1 MLVFLYIKS
10 RFALI
15 FKHMDSL
22 IKIFQA
28 ESGEVRLKTLRFF
41 LANKSASFKIDG
53 VEAGTKIKKDK
64 LRKELSFLSS
74 FKFLVRTNSSKGG
87 PSYRL
92 NQDFEHNQALYSLVF
107 DFGNIDKK
115 IILDKLKKIGRIKL
129 FYFTGLFLNETDTE
143 VDILIVADNIKP
155 KEKNKAL
162 SELNSSFASKIR
174 ILIMD
179 VEEYKYRYK
188 MFDRFLRL
196 VLDGNKIVVIDK
208 FASEV

>member
-1 MLVFLYIKS
+1 
-10 RFALI
+10 
-15 FKHMDSL
+15 MDSL

-28 ESGEVRLKTLRFF
+28 ESGETRLKTLRFF
-41 LANKSASFKIDG
+41 LANKSESFKLDDI
-53 VEAGTKIKKDK
+53 ESNIKIKKDK

-74 FKFLVRTNSSKGG
+74 FRFLIRSNSSKGS

-107 DFGNIDKK
+107 DFEKINKK

-129 FYFTGLFLNETDTE
+129 FYFTGLFLNEADAE
-143 VDILIVADNIKP
+143 VDILIVAENIKTR
-155 KEKNKAL
+155 ELNKAL
-162 SELNSSFASKIR
+162 SDLNSSFASKVR
-174 ILIMD
+174 VLIMD

-196 VLDGNKIVVIDK
+196 ILDGNKIVVIDK
-208 FASEV
+208 FASEI

>member
-1 MLVFLYIKS
+1 M
-10 RFALI
+10 FALI

-28 ESGEVRLKTLRFF
+28 ENGEVRLKTLRFF
-41 LANKSASFKIDG
+41 LANKSASFKIDA

-74 FKFLVRTNSSKGG
+74 FKFLIRSTSASSSKGG

-92 NQDFEHNQALYSLVF
+92 NQDFEHNAALYSLVF
-107 DFGNIDKK
+107 DFENINKK
-115 IILDKLKKIGRIKL
+115 IVLDKLKKIGRIKL
-129 FYFTGLFLNETDTE
+129 FYFTGIFLNDIDAE
-143 VDILIVADNIKP
+143 VDVLIVADNIKV

-196 VLDGNKIVVIDK
+196 VLDGKKIVVIDK

>member
-1 MLVFLYIKS
+1 
-10 RFALI
+10 
-15 FKHMDSL
+15 MDSL

-28 ESGEVRLKTLRFF
+28 ENGDIRLKTLRFF
-41 LANKSASFKIDG
+41 LANNSGSFKINEI
-53 VEAGTKIKKDK
+53 EALTKIRKDK
-64 LRKELSFLSS
+64 IKKELSFLFSA
-74 FKFLVRTNSSKGG
+74 KFLNRSSSSKGG

-92 NQDFEHNQALYSLVF
+92 NQDFEHNKVLYSLVF
-107 DFGNIDKK
+107 DFEKINKK

-129 FYFTGLFLNETDTE
+129 FYFTGLFLGEADAE
-143 VDILIVADNIKP
+143 VDILIVADNIKT
-155 KEKNKAL
+155 KEMNKAL

-196 VLDGNKIVVIDK
+196 ILDGNKIVAIDK
-208 FASEV
+208 FSSEV

>member
-1 MLVFLYIKS
+1 
-10 RFALI
+10 
-15 FKHMDSL
+15 MDSL

-28 ESGEVRLKTLRFF
+28 ENGEVRLKTLRFF
-41 LANKSASFKIDG
+41 LANKSGSFKIDN
-53 VEAGTKIKKDK
+53 VEAATKIRKDK
-64 LRKELSFLSS
+64 LRKELSLLSS
-74 FKFLVRTNSSKGG
+74 FRFLIKSSASSSTKGG
-87 PSYRL
+87 PGYRL
-92 NQDFEHNQALYSLVF
+92 NQDFEHNAALDSLVF
-107 DFGNIDKK
+107 DFENINRK

-129 FYFTGLFLNETDTE
+129 FYFTGIFLNDNDAE
-143 VDILIVADNIKP
+143 VDILIVADNIKV

-162 SELNSSFASKIR
+162 SELNSSYASKIK

-196 VLDGNKIVVIDK
+196 VLDGKKIVVIDK